1 MNTHIV
7 LPQPP
12 DPAQAVKAY
21 QGCRA
26 RAEQQLRDAETD
38 DDRQMAQF
46 WIDNADRQLL
56 RWLAVLERTVQA

>member
-1 MNTHIV
+1 MNTRI
-7 LPQPP
+7 LPLQPP
-12 DPAQAVKAY
+12 DPALAVKAY

-26 RAEQQLRDAETD
+26 RAEQQLRDAQTD

-56 RWLAVLERTVQA
+56 RWQAALERSVQA